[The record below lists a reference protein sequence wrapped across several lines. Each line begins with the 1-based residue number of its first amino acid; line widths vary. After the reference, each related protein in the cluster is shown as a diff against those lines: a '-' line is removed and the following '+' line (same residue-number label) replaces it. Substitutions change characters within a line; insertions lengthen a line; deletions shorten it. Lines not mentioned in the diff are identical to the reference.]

1 MIWASGFAQTKVLM
15 KDAGNRGLRG
25 AIRLRGGTTGPTAT
39 AQTPGTPHVD
49 RLPAV
54 PRRRLDRFLLGDWG
68 LVVRDP
74 LDVLRL
80 LYFAGTIVWL
90 VRGGA
95 AADGLVGGSLVLLWG
110 RLVSLPRF
118 YDLSLIV
125 ALTITGWGSALQF
138 YGQYSWYDNVVHTL
152 MPALITPIVYVMLV
166 RLGVLPELRELTQV
180 HHQIGFFL
188 IAFCI
193 GMAIGGCWEVIEWWL
208 DQITGNHRVK
218 DAADTASDLTS
229 TVFGSVAAGFVLI
242 AWSQLGLP
250 LRRVSGDVVSQML
263 SAARRAAPAR

>member
-1 MIWASGFAQTKVLM
+1 MSTVETSTPVRA
-15 KDAGNRGLRG
+15 DAGPAAARG
-25 AIRLRGGTTGPTAT
+25 
-39 AQTPGTPHVD
+39 
-49 RLPAV
+49 
-54 PRRRLDRFLLGDWG
+54 RRDRFFLGDWG
-68 LVVRDP
+68 PVVRDP

-90 VRGGA
+90 ARGGA

-125 ALTITGWGSALQF
+125 ALTITGWGSALHF
-138 YGQYSWYDNVVHTL
+138 YGQFSWYDNVVHTL
-152 MPALITPIVYVMLV
+152 MPALVTPIVYVMLV
-166 RLGVLPELRELTQV
+166 RLGVLPELRDLTQV
-180 HHQIGFFL
+180 HHQLGFFL

-218 DAADTASDLTS
+218 DAADTASDLTA
-229 TVFGSVAAGFVLI
+229 TVFGSVGAGFVLI

-250 LRRVSGDVVSQML
+250 LKRVSGEVVSQML
-263 SAARRAAPAR
+263 SAARRAAPAQ